1 MSNIIVTNTFNL
13 FSPHLQSDPPL
24 TEKDTT
30 LPPSSQLS
38 DVLMKPP
45 SDIMDDPLI
54 EPISS
59 QTEIEPA
66 SEVVSEPS
74 DDFVDLTNN
83 ITDSP
88 DDEAGAAESPAADT
102 AKDTTEIPLD
112 EPSDDFVDIF
122 GSETE
127 APREEVVVADVTVE
141 AATGKSEVTSV
152 VTDPPGDGKTGSDD
166 DDIQEAEETS
176 TEPIIDLSVDLPA
189 SDTKQPPPASVT
201 FADPL
206 VDLLSDAPP
215 AAEAKIPSRATVD
228 LFEDEGSDLFTEP
241 RQTKSAKQPQKS
253 LFGEVDEDLFG
264 EPLGA
269 TSKKTISKE
278 QKEKPVATKAA
289 VDVSI
294 TGGPLQDS
302 NPAEPADIF
311 TEEAVTTV
319 PSIKNT
325 RPVNSKTNGV
335 HSEEETDI
343 FAGRSTI
350 FYNVAFSGF

>member
-1 MSNIIVTNTFNL
+1 M
-13 FSPHLQSDPPL
+13 DP
-24 TEKDTT
+24 T
-30 LPPSSQLS
+30 LPPASQPS

-45 SDIMDDPLI
+45 TDTTNDLLI
-54 EPISS
+54 EPVSS
-59 QTEIEPA
+59 QTENKPE

-88 DDEAGAAESPAADT
+88 DDTAESAVADA

-127 APREEVVVADVTVE
+127 AAREEVVVADITVE
-141 AATGKSEVTSV
+141 AA
-152 VTDPPGDGKTGSDD
+152 TDPPGDGKTGSNAE
-166 DDIQEAEETS
+166 QEAEEIS
-176 TEPIIDLSVDLPA
+176 TAPVINLSGDLSA
-189 SDTKQPPPASVT
+189 SSKSDKIV
-201 FADPL
+201 DPL
-206 VDLLSDAPP
+206 VDLLSDSPP
-215 AAEAKIPSRATVD
+215 AVDATKPSRATVD

-241 RQTKSAKQPQKS
+241 RQAKSAKQPQKS
-253 LFGEVDEDLFG
+253 LFGEPDEDLFS

-278 QKEKPVATKAA
+278 QKDKSVTTKA
-289 VDVSI
+289 VSDGGNI
-294 TGGPLQDS
+294 GGPLQDS

-311 TEEAVTTV
+311 TEEAVPIV
-319 PSIKNT
+319 PSIRNT
-325 RPVNSKTNGV
+325 SAVNSKTNGV

-350 FYNVAFSGF
+350 FLIM